1 MNSIE
6 NRRETFPVIET
17 AELTKKYGTATVLDR
32 LNIRV
37 EKGSIT
43 GFLGPNGA
51 GKSTT
56 IMVLLGLIRAD
67 SGTLRLLGNGEADGG
82 VGAEGTALRG
92 RIGYLSQTPR
102 FHPWMTAHD
111 VLSFTARFFYRRVT
125 RELNEWIGDSLE
137 MAGLYE
143 KARRPVGQFSGGE
156 LQRLGLAQAWINRP
170 ELLILDE
177 PAASLDPAGRY
188 DVLALMERLRDHS
201 TIFYSTHILEDVER
215 IADSVIILN
224 EGRAVYQGAT
234 AGLLAGSGGTIL
246 VKVRERDAGASLRL
260 QTRLEG
266 EAWLESLIPLEH
278 REERG
283 WTVTI
288 RHRDEGERRLLEA
301 LVREPGLELY
311 HFEEKKQRLEE
322 IFLELTKKGDCR
334 E

>member
-1 MNSIE
+1 MNSIQ
-6 NRRETFPVIET
+6 NRRETLPVIET
-17 AELTKKYGTATVLDR
+17 ADLTKKYGTATVLDC

-56 IMVLLGLIRAD
+56 IMLLLGLIKAD
-67 SGTLRLLGNGEADGG
+67 AGTIRLLGNGETGSGDT
-82 VGAEGTALRG
+82 ELRS
-92 RIGYLSQTPR
+92 RLGYLSQNPR
-102 FHPWMTAHD
+102 FHPWMSAHE
-111 VLSFTARFFYRRVT
+111 VLAFTARFFTRRVT
-125 RELNEWIGDSLE
+125 REVNEWIGDSLE

-188 DVLALMERLRDHS
+188 DVLALMERLREHS

-215 IADSVIILN
+215 VADSVIILN
-224 EGRAVYQGAT
+224 GGRAVYQGAT
-234 AGLLAGSGGTIL
+234 AGLLAGSGGAIL
-246 VKVRERDAGASLRL
+246 VKFREKEAGAAARLRS
-260 QTRLEG
+260 RLEG
-266 EAWLESLIPLEH
+266 EPWLDTISPLEH

-288 RHRDEGERRLLEA
+288 RYRDQGERRLLEA

-322 IFLELTKKGDCR
+322 IFLELTKKGDYR

>member
-1 MNSIE
+1 MNNSLK
-6 NRRETFPVIET
+6 RRDSCPAIET
-17 AELTKKYGTATVLDR
+17 EGLTKKYPNATVLDG
-32 LNIRV
+32 LDIRV

-56 IMVLLGLIRAD
+56 IMALLGLIKAD
-67 SGTLRLLGNGEADGG
+67 SGTIRLLGRGETDDGAG
-82 VGAEGTALRG
+82 TGDTALRG
-92 RIGYLSQTPR
+92 RIGYLSQNPR
-102 FHPWMTAHD
+102 FHPWMSAHD

-143 KARRPVGQFSGGE
+143 KARRPVGQFSGGA

-188 DVLALMERLRDHS
+188 DVLALMERLREHA

-215 IADSVIILN
+215 VADSVIILN

-246 VKVRERDAGASLRL
+246 IKVREREAGASARL
-260 QTRLEG
+260 QARLEG
-266 EAWLESLIPLEH
+266 EGWLESIIPLEH

-288 RHRDEGERRLLEA
+288 RHRDEGQRRLLEA
-301 LVREPGLELY
+301 LMSEPGLELY
-311 HFEEKKQRLEE
+311 HYEEKKRRLEE
-322 IFLELTKKGDCR
+322 IFLELTAKGDCH